1 MTDGTL
7 KNVPN
12 EPSTGPITGGTGRY
26 RNARGEATL
35 NLGPLQGP
43 HTATFRL
50 ILQP

>member
-7 KNVPN
+7 INVPGKT
-12 EPSTGPITGGTGRY
+12 STGAITGGTGRY
-26 RNARGEATL
+26 RNARGEGAL
-35 NLGPLQGP
+35 DLGAPEGP